1 MTTPYK
7 IKVVNTHQEYK
18 AFVSFPF
25 KLYKDNP
32 YWVPPLT
39 NEELATLDPSI
50 NPVYKNASAQFFL
63 AYQGTEVVGRIGA
76 LVNWLEVKEL
86 NKRKVRFG
94 WFDVIDDPKVTAL
107 LMQEVQA
114 FGKSYQLEYIE
125 GPMGFSNLDKAG
137 LLIEGFKEPNTMITL
152 YNAPYYRKH
161 LEALDFKINA
171 KWVEFEIKIDDF
183 DNSPEKVKRFSKLIM
198 ERYELTLLN
207 FKSRKEILPYVTE
220 MFDLLDKTYR
230 NLQTFIPIQ
239 DYQIKHYKERYLKF
253 IHPDFIKCIVDSKGK
268 LIAFSIT
275 MPSFSR
281 ALKKINGKLT
291 LFNFY
296 HLYRALNKNNRA
308 SFYLIGIH
316 PDYQNKGITAI
327 IFNQMQKL
335 FNARN
340 IDRVETN
347 PELEENTAIQ
357 KLWKNYEH
365 RLHKRRATFT
375 KSI

>member
-1 MTTPYK
+1 MNTQYQ
-7 IKVVNTHQEYK
+7 IKVVQTPLEFK
-18 AFVSFPF
+18 AFVTFPF

-32 YWVPPLT
+32 HWVPPLT
-39 NEELATLDPSI
+39 KEELATLDPAV
-50 NPVYKNASAQFFL
+50 NPVYKNATAQFFL
-63 AYQGTEVVGRIGA
+63 AYKNKEVVGRIGA
-76 LVNWLEVKEL
+76 LINWLEVNDLK
-86 NKRKVRFG
+86 KRKVRFG
-94 WFDVIDDPKVTAL
+94 WFDVIDDFEVTAL
-107 LMQEVQA
+107 LMKEVQV
-114 FGKSYQLEYIE
+114 FGQSHQLEYME

-137 LLIEGFKEPNTMITL
+137 LLIEGFEEPNTMITL
-152 YNAPYYRKH
+152 YNAPYYKTH
-161 LEALDFKINA
+161 LEKLNFKINA

-198 ERYELTLLN
+198 ERYALKLLN
-207 FKSRKEILPYVTE
+207 FKSRKDILPYVDE
-220 MFDLLDKTYR
+220 MFELLDKTYK

-239 DYQIKHYKERYLKF
+239 EYQIKHYKERYLKF
-253 IHPDFIKCIVDSKGK
+253 IHPDFIKCIVDSKGT

-281 ALKKINGKLT
+281 ALKKLNGKLT
-291 LFNFY
+291 LLNFY
-296 HLYRALNKNNRA
+296 HLYRALYKNNRA

-327 IFNQMQKL
+327 IFNEMQKL
-335 FNARN
+335 FNSRK
-340 IDRVETN
+340 IELVETN